1 MIKIVGL
8 GPGSKDALTIG
19 TINELEES
27 KHIFLRTEKHPTVD
41 YLKEKN
47 IVFDTYDNIY
57 DSIDSFDEVYLN
69 IAKDLIS
76 KHKNMNDLIYAVPG
90 HPLVAE
96 KSVFNLIELCKENDI
111 EYKVIPAVSFI
122 DAMIES
128 LKIDPIE
135 GLKVIDSF
143 DISNQ
148 ILDKRIGTI
157 VTQVYNQLIAS
168 EVKLRLLECYND
180 ETEIYYVRA
189 AGIYGQ
195 ESIRKIPLFELD
207 MQEDIDY
214 LTSIYIP
221 KDLKNKKDF
230 NDFLDII
237 EVLRG
242 EGGCP
247 WDREQTHKSLK
258 KALIEES
265 YEVIDAIDQEDDDS
279 LIEELGDVLL
289 QVVFHA
295 SIGKEDGYFDIG
307 DVIEGIC
314 NKMISRH
321 PHVFKDDDGLNSS
334 EDVII
339 KWDEL
344 KKKEKGYNSVVEEM
358 RGITKGLPA
367 LLRAHKIQE
376 KAKKVGFDFE
386 NIDFAVSKVKEELKE
401 VIDVY
406 NTENVEKIQEEVGDL
421 IFSCVNVARFLKVD
435 EEIALN
441 YTIDKFIKRFQYIE
455 KVAKDKNIELTN
467 MTLDEMNELWEISK
481 KLKLMDNLNKGI
493 L

>member
-8 GPGSKDALTIG
+8 GPGAKEALTIG
-19 TINELEES
+19 TIYEFENN
-27 KHIFLRTEKHPTVD
+27 KNIFLRTEKHPTVD
-41 YLKEKN
+41 YLKEKK
-47 IVFDTYDNIY
+47 IIFDTYDNVY
-57 DSIDSFDEVYLN
+57 ESIGSFDEVYLN
-69 IAKDLIS
+69 IA
-76 KHKNMNDLIYAVPG
+76 NDLIRKHEKLGDLVYAVPG

-96 KSVFNLIELCKENDI
+96 KSVFNLIELCKENNI
-111 EYKVIPAVSFI
+111 EYKIIPAVSFI

-128 LKIDPIE
+128 LRIDPIG

-143 DISNQ
+143 DIGNQ

-168 EVKLRLLECYND
+168 EVKIKLLEQYND
-180 ETEIYYVRA
+180 ETQIYYVRA
-189 AGIYGQ
+189 AGIKDQ
-195 ESIRKIPLFELD
+195 ESIRRIPLFELD

-230 NDFLDII
+230 NDLLEII
-237 EVLRG
+237 EILRS
-242 EGGCP
+242 EDGCP
-247 WDREQTHKSLK
+247 WDREQTHKSLE

-265 YEVIDAIDQEDDDS
+265 YEVIDAIDQDDDNS

-295 SIGKEDGYFDIG
+295 SIGKEDGYFDIS

-314 NKMISRH
+314 NKMVSRH
-321 PHVFKDDDGLNSS
+321 PHVFKDCNELNSS
-334 EDVII
+334 DEVLV

-344 KKKEKGYNSVVEEM
+344 KKKEKGYSSLTEEM
-358 RGITKGLPA
+358 KGITKGLPA
-367 LLRAHKIQE
+367 LLRAHKVQE
-376 KAKKVGFDFE
+376 KAKKVGFDF
-386 NIDFAVSKVKEELKE
+386 DDVSFAINKVKEELKE

-406 NTENVEKIQEEVGDL
+406 NTENVEKIKEEIGDL
-421 IFSCVNVARFLKVD
+421 LFSCVNVARFLKVD

-441 YTIDKFIKRFQYIE
+441 WTIDKFIKRFDYIE
-455 KVAKDKNIELTN
+455 RVAKERNIELTN
-467 MTLDEMNELWEISK
+467 MNIDEMDKLWEISK
-481 KLKLMDNLNKGI
+481 KLD
-493 L
+493 